1 MRVKKNK
8 QSKIVEDLLEHAE
21 ASYFL
26 YKICEG
32 CDKLLMYER
41 SVCPNCNAYRFDT
54 SRKRVVKELKK
65 LVKEEAGFF
74 ESLKDF

>member
-1 MRVKKNK
+1 MVVKKNK
-8 QSKIVEDLLEHAE
+8 QSKLAKELLEHAE

-41 SVCPNCNAYRFDT
+41 PVCPNCNAYRFDS
-54 SRKRVVKELKK
+54 SRRRVMKELKK
-65 LVKEEAGFF
+65 LIIEEEEFF
-74 ESLKDF
+74 NSL